1 MKSLRMQNFTAY
13 VGLDW
18 ADTKHDICLQEAG
31 SEQREF
37 ACIAHQ
43 VECIDEWAKSLQQ
56 RFGGSIAI
64 ALELAKGPI
73 VYALQKYDFLVL
85 FPINPL
91 TLAKYREAFRPSRAK
106 DDPSD
111 AELALDLLVRHPE
124 RFEPLQPQSVGMR
137 TLISLTERRR
147 ELIND
152 KTRVTN
158 RLTNT
163 LKQYYPQA
171 LACSTNMTPSCS
183 ATSCPVG
190 RRCFRLNVLT
200 RLALRRSIMPTTH
213 IAQS

>member
-1 MKSLRMQNFTAY
+1 MLLPLSVSRKVGSPAAY
-13 VGLDW
+13 
-18 ADTKHDICLQEAG
+18 
-31 SEQREF
+31 
-37 ACIAHQ
+37 
-43 VECIDEWAKSLQQ
+43 
-56 RFGGSIAI
+56 
-64 ALELAKGPI
+64 LELAKGPI

-124 RFEPLQPQSVGMR
+124 RFAPLQPQSVGMR

-163 LKQYYPQA
+163 LKQSIRRPWSG
-171 LACSTNMTPSCS
+171 STNTTPCCS
-183 ATSCPVG
+183 ATS
-190 RRCFRLNVLT
+190 
-200 RLALRRSIMPTTH
+200 
-213 IAQS
+213 